1 MAERNDSSTSA
12 GYGNYMMNAFVGWG
26 ISTLLMW
33 MFRKGGN
40 GDTNTQQASKYTDS
54 NVNMI
59 GSPIPVVLGRGM
71 IKNPLVSYY
80 GDYRADPYTEEYGM
94 HSGLNV
100 KDVLLRLLITGL
112 LWAFAYKMHWVTTPA
127 GPGEAHDTSNGQANR
142 MMMMAIVEFLLWLL
156 TMLFNR
162 HLGRTTIQKGFKY
175 YLGWQHIIC
184 WSGKNM
190 GFRKLWMNV
199 YDTEKEAST
208 EKPVLEDV
216 KWKKD
221 NPLGYSF
228 HIDKPDLFGGVDEQG
243 GFIGDVRI
251 YFGTEEQAMDSW
263 MLKEMNKSEKIPADL
278 KNITPTYPIYLT
290 AVIPQSYI
298 GKQCTIPEMW
308 FEVMNYPDTLGIM
321 FKDELEKRYLAHLNS
336 FAEDMMKVV
345 REKYPATEKLID
357 GLVYNV
363 MLNAIQAKDIKPLD
377 AIKKDL
383 IPPTMRNT
391 IISYIDGLKE
401 AIKGG
406 QWTLGIIGEDLN
418 PAEAIYEII
427 TNKHWGCNYS
437 GDRVDVRSLLELGI
451 TCEKERMGVSCVI
464 DNVSRAN
471 DYVNKI
477 LEHING
483 VKYDNPLT
491 GKLTFKLI
499 RNDFDIDKIKTFDP
513 NNCKELEFTRL
524 DWSETSSAVSCKF
537 TDASNKYLDS
547 ELTYS
552 DLANRY
558 ITGNYELKKIECPY
572 FTTAVNA
579 KTFAKTQ
586 LLTLGYPLSSIT
598 FTCNRLGHDL
608 TIGEPIIITWKPY
621 GIDRVVCR
629 ITDIDYGSLEEGEI
643 KITAMEDVFS
653 FEKTDYIEV
662 ETPKWTE
669 NDKLPEEVGRFLFL
683 ELPFEIS
690 RSLDTYVQAIAA
702 RPSNNTIY
710 CNIWRHVG
718 TSFAKTNTT
727 DSWGT
732 VARLSYGLEERY
744 EDDEIGFEVQPIG
757 YQGREKIE
765 EKMNLIDSD
774 PTAYNNRSGRNLV
787 DIDGEI
793 ISYNS
798 IKKLPNG
805 AYQLKGIIRG
815 VYDTVPKRHTT
826 ESIAYFLEY
835 MANVNGTREVAKK
848 GNAVGEQLEIRTQ
861 SVQKEQPFDNDK
873 IVNFRTTRRSER
885 PTPMANLQFGSDRG
899 ESTEYKYSYPTT
911 VSLAGDIAF
920 KYNNRDKFSSAGIL
934 SQTDPSIDIPDTIRK
949 YVKVSCNGREYETT
963 ELTYSEFCQ
972 KMGDYIKR
980 NNTVNIEV
988 GTYNTETKLHS
999 YDKYEKSFNYLI
1011 PRKLK
1016 EVDTEEEA
1024 KELAK
1029 TLCHETTIDIPYG
1042 GTMTYTECPLI
1053 FIKDTTKAYRII
1065 NKDGRLKEVEIT
1077 PEYVYEA
1084 EDGIY
1089 RYRSGKHLKIT
1100 L

>member
-1 MAERNDSSTSA
+1 MSQRKRSSVTSA
-12 GYGNYMMNAFVGWG
+12 GDYMMNAFIGWG
-26 ISTLLMW
+26 VSTLLMW
-33 MFRKGGN
+33 LFRKRGG
-40 GDTNTQQASKYTDS
+40 GDTDTQQASKYTDS

-59 GSPIPVVLGRGM
+59 GSPIPVVLGRGV

-80 GDYRADPYTEEYGM
+80 GGYRADPYTEEYGM
-94 HSGLNV
+94 HSKLSV
-100 KDVLLRLLITGL
+100 RDILLQLLITAL
-112 LWAFAYKMHWVTTPA
+112 TFAFAYKLHPVTTPA
-127 GPGEAHDTSNGQANR
+127 GPGEAHDKSNGEANR
-142 MMMMAIVEFLLWLL
+142 MMMMAIVQFLLWLL

-162 HLGRTTIQKGFKY
+162 HMGRTTIQKGFKY

-184 WSGKNM
+184 WSGKNI
-190 GFRKLWMNV
+190 GFRRLWMNV
-199 YDTEKEAST
+199 YDTKKEAST
-208 EKPVLEDV
+208 EQPVIEDV

-221 NPLGYSF
+221 NPKGYTF

-251 YFGTEEQAMDSW
+251 YFGTEEQEMDSW
-263 MLKEMNKSEKIPADL
+263 MLGEMNKSEKIPADL

-290 AVIPQSYI
+290 SVIPQAYI

-308 FEVMNYPDTLGIM
+308 FEVMNYPDTLGTM
-321 FKDELEKRYLAHLNS
+321 FKDEIKERYKKYLL
-336 FAEDMMKVV
+336 FIAEELMQLVQK
-345 REKYPATEKLID
+345 KYPATESLIRQS
-357 GLVYNV
+357 VYNP
-363 MLNAIQAKDIKPLD
+363 MRDAAEAKDIKILD
-377 AIKKDL
+377 GIHKDI
-383 IPPTMRNT
+383 IPKTMRNT
-391 IISYIDGLKE
+391 VVSYIETLKE

-406 QWTLGIIGEDLN
+406 EWTLSMIGEDLN

-451 TCEKERMGVSCVI
+451 ACEIEHMGVSCVI
-464 DNVSRAN
+464 DSVSKAN
-471 DYVNKI
+471 EYVNKI
-477 LEHING
+477 LSHING

-499 RNDFDIDKIKTFDP
+499 RNDFDVDKIKSFDP
-513 NNCKELEFTRL
+513 DNCEKLEFTRL
-524 DWSETSSAVSCKF
+524 DWSETSSAVSTKF

-552 DLANRY
+552 DLSNRY

-572 FTTAVNA
+572 FTTASNA
-579 KTFAKTQ
+579 MTFAKTQ
-586 LLTLGYPLSSIT
+586 LLTLGYPLSSII
-598 FTCNRLGHDL
+598 FVCNRLGHDL
-608 TIGEPIIITWKPY
+608 TIGEPISITWKPY
-621 GIDRVVCR
+621 GIDRMVCR
-629 ITDIDYGSLEEGEI
+629 ITDIDYGSLEEG
-643 KITAMEDVFS
+643 KISVTAMEDVFS
-653 FEKTDYIEV
+653 FEKTDYVEV
-662 ETPKWTE
+662 DTPKWTE
-669 NDKLPEEVGRFLFL
+669 NDKLPEEAGRYLFL
-683 ELPFEIS
+683 ELPYEMS
-690 RSLDTYVQAIAA
+690 RSLNTYLQAIVA
-702 RPSNNTIY
+702 RPSQYTIY
-710 CNIWRHVG
+710 CNIWRHIG
-718 TSFAKTNTT
+718 TSFARTSST

-732 VARLSYGLEERY
+732 VGRLVYGLEEKY
-744 EDDEIGFEVQPIG
+744 ENDDIGFEIQHIG
-757 YQGREKIE
+757 YLGREKLE
-765 EKMNLIDSD
+765 EKMNLIDANPD
-774 PTAYNNRSGRNLV
+774 RYNNKSGLNLV

-805 AYQLKGIIRG
+805 NYQLRGIIRG
-815 VYDTVPKRHTT
+815 IYDTVPKRHTT
-826 ESIAYFLEY
+826 ESIAYFLDY
-835 MANVNGTREVAKK
+835 MQNVNGNSEVAKK

-920 KYNNRDKFSSAGIL
+920 KYNNRDKFSSTGIL
-934 SQTDPSIDIPDTIRK
+934 SQTDPFINIPDTIRK

-1024 KELAK
+1024 KALAK

-1053 FIKDTTKAYRII
+1053 FIKNTTKAYRII
-1065 NKDGRLKEVEIT
+1065 NKDGGLKEVEIT
-1077 PEYVYEA
+1077 PEFVYEA

>member
-1 MAERNDSSTSA
+1 MPKRESTNLPNS
-12 GYGNYMMNAFVGWG
+12 NYMMNAFVGWG
-26 ISTLLMW
+26 VTTLLMW
-33 MFRKGGN
+33 LFRKRGG
-40 GDTNTQQASKYTDS
+40 GDTDKQQASKYTDS

-59 GSPIPVVLGRGM
+59 GNPVPVVLGRGM

-80 GDYRADPYTEEYGM
+80 GDYKAVPYTEEYGM
-94 HSGLNV
+94 HSRLSV
-100 KDVLLRLLITGL
+100 KDIIFQMLMTALTIAMLPKKHIVITNTGTGYALDVENGRDNNLI
-112 LWAFAYKMHWVTTPA
+112 
-127 GPGEAHDTSNGQANR
+127 
-142 MMMMAIVEFLLWLL
+142 MAAIIQFFLWLL
-156 TMLFNR
+156 TQLFNK
-162 HLGRTTIQKGFKY
+162 HMGRTTIQKGFKY

-184 WSGKNM
+184 WGGKNI

-199 YDTEKEAST
+199 YDTKKEAST

-216 KWKKD
+216 KWEKD
-221 NPLGYSF
+221 NPKGYTF

-251 YFGTEEQAMDSW
+251 YFGTEEQEMDSW
-263 MLKEMNKSEKIPADL
+263 MLGEMNKSEKIPADL

-290 AVIPQSYI
+290 SVIPQAYI

-321 FKDELEKRYLAHLNS
+321 FKDELKKRYKKYLLS
-336 FAEDMMKVV
+336 IAEELMQLVQK
-345 REKYPATEKLID
+345 KYPATESLIRQS
-357 GLVYNV
+357 VYNP
-363 MLNAIQAKDIKPLD
+363 MRDAAEAKDVKILD
-377 AIKKDL
+377 GIHKDI
-383 IPPTMRNT
+383 IPKTMRNT
-391 IISYIDGLKE
+391 VLSYVEDMRE
-401 AIKGG
+401 ALKGG
-406 QWTLGIIGEDLN
+406 EWTLGIIGEDLN

-427 TNKHWGCNYS
+427 TNKFWGCNYS
-437 GDRVDVRSLLELGI
+437 GDRIDMESLLELGI
-451 TCEKERMGVSCVI
+451 TCEIERMGISCVI
-464 DNVSRAN
+464 DSVAKAN
-471 DYVNKI
+471 EYVNKI
-477 LEHING
+477 LSHING

-499 RNDFDIDKIKTFDP
+499 RNDFDADKIKSFDP
-513 NNCKELEFTRL
+513 DNCEQLEFTRL
-524 DWSETSSAVSCKF
+524 DWSETSSAVSTKF

-552 DLANRY
+552 DLSNRY

-579 KTFAKTQ
+579 KTYAKMQ

-598 FTCNRLGHDL
+598 FICNRLGHDL
-608 TIGEPIIITWKPY
+608 TIGEPISITWKPY
-621 GIDRVVCR
+621 GIDRMVCR
-629 ITDIDYGSLEEGEI
+629 ITDIDYGSLEEG
-643 KITAMEDVFS
+643 KIRVTAMEDVFS
-653 FEKTDYIEV
+653 FEKTDYVEV
-662 ETPKWTE
+662 DTPKWTE
-669 NDKLPEEVGRFLFL
+669 NDKLPEEAGRYLFL
-683 ELPFEIS
+683 ELPYEMS
-690 RSLDTYVQAIAA
+690 RSLNTYLQAIVA
-702 RPSNNTIY
+702 RPSQYTIY
-710 CNIWRHVG
+710 CNIWRHIG
-718 TSFAKTNTT
+718 TSFARTSST

-732 VARLSYGLEERY
+732 VGRLVYGLEEKY
-744 EDDEIGFEVQPIG
+744 ENDDIGFEIQHIG
-757 YQGREKIE
+757 YLGREKIE
-765 EKMNLIDSD
+765 EKMNLIDAD
-774 PTAYNNRSGRNLV
+774 PDRYNNKSGLNLV

-805 AYQLKGIIRG
+805 NYQLRGIIRG
-815 VYDTVPKRHTT
+815 IYDTVPKRHTT
-826 ESIAYFLEY
+826 ESIAYFLDY
-835 MANVNGTREVAKK
+835 MQNVNGNSEVAKK

-920 KYNNRDKFSSAGIL
+920 KYNNRDKFSSIEML
-934 SQTDPSIDIPDTIRK
+934 SQTDPSINIPDTIRK

-963 ELTYSEFCQ
+963 ELIYSEFCQ

-1024 KELAK
+1024 KTLAK
-1029 TLCHETTIDIPYG
+1029 TLCHETVIDIPYG

-1053 FIKDTTKAYRII
+1053 FIKNTTKAYRII
-1065 NKDGRLKEVEIT
+1065 NKDGGLKEVEIT